1 MVTIRPLINVLG
13 KIIRLPKGSYLD
25 PTSLGS
31 GNADNTTYL
40 RGDGSWASTSDI
52 TINLG
57 NTDLTSNRNTAKFTL
72 NGATSSNVFRV
83 DNSSGT
89 NIFIARGNGSVGIG
103 TTTPSGNLNIIPSG
117 TIAGSNLANAGVLI
131 GSAVSQGIGI
141 DTNEIYNK
149 GGEFIIGTIDAFSL
163 SFRPNAVQRV
173 VIGTSEMVVNDDSA
187 NYDFRV
193 EGDTDA
199 NLFFTDA
206 STDRVG
212 VGTNT
217 PSYKLD
223 INGDVNVASGSAYR
237 HNGTAGISGTY
248 TFGGGG
254 TGDIA
259 SMTFNGGILTAVT
272 TVP

>member
-1 MVTIRPLINVLG
+1 MALIH
-13 KIIRLPKGSYLD
+13 I
-25 PTSLGS
+25 
-31 GNADNTTYL
+31 GN
-40 RGDGSWASTSDI
+40 S
-52 TINLG
+52 
-57 NTDLTSNRNTAKFTL
+57 DLTSNRNTATFKL

-89 NIFIARGNGSVGIG
+89 NIFIARGDGNVGIG
-103 TTTPSGNLNIIPSG
+103 TSSPEEGLNIE
-117 TIAGSNLANAGVLI
+117 SNLKLKI
-131 GSAVSQGIGI
+131 GFSA
-141 DTNEIYNK
+141 
-149 GGEFIIGTIDAFSL
+149 DAFKTILSSNILSFDRGGYSYIDQVNSSGSL
-163 SFRPNAVQRV
+163 SFRINNIERFRVAPTEV
-173 VIGTSEMVVNDDSA
+173 VINDTA
-187 NYDFRV
+187 GNYDTRI
-193 EGDTDA
+193 EGQTDS
-199 NLFFTDA
+199 NLLFVDA

-212 VGTNT
+212 IGTNA